1 LLFCELRRDVRR
13 LLAYDQRNRSIA
25 AMEILTK
32 NEIKGLSYHQKKQY
46 NIDLKAHKRKELEDV
61 AQDQPL
67 LVYLFISLCSIPLV
81 CVTITVISFLI
92 SPIFGMLAF
101 IASFLLL
108 PSALWDIYRHRWPK
122 QPKQPKQPKPEKLK
136 SEKRRAKE
144 LAAQSQHFILWLIK
158 IVLVPFF
165 FLFVLL
171 LIAMLTNYTL
181 GNTILAASFIVLP
194 LVIYNSYRLRY
205 PKQATEM
212 RGQQ

>member
-1 LLFCELRRDVRR
+1 
-13 LLAYDQRNRSIA
+13 
-25 AMEILTK
+25 MEILTK
-32 NEIKGLSYHQKKQY
+32 NEIEGLSYQEKKEYQ
-46 NIDLKAHKRKELEDV
+46 IDLKAHKRRELEDI

-67 LVYLFISLCSIPLV
+67 LQYLFISLCSIPLV
-81 CVTITVISFLI
+81 FVTITVISFLI
-92 SPIFGMLAF
+92 SPIFGMLALV
-101 IASFLLL
+101 ASFLLL

-122 QPKQPKQPKPEKLK
+122 QPKPEKLK
-136 SEKRRAKE
+136 SEKRKTKE
-144 LAAQSQHFILWLIK
+144 LAAQSQHFALWIIK

-171 LIAMLTNYTL
+171 FIAMLTNDTL

-205 PKQATEM
+205 PKQTTEM

>member
-1 LLFCELRRDVRR
+1 
-13 LLAYDQRNRSIA
+13 
-25 AMEILTK
+25 MEILTK

-46 NIDLKAHKRKELEDV
+46 NIDLKAHERKELEDI

-81 CVTITVISFLI
+81 FVTITVISFLI
-92 SPIFGMLAF
+92 SPIFGMLAL

-108 PSALWDIYRHRWPK
+108 PSTLWDIYRHRWPK
-122 QPKQPKQPKPEKLK
+122 QPKQPKPEKLK
-136 SEKRRAKE
+136 SEKRKTKE

-171 LIAMLTNYTL
+171 LIAMLTNDTL

-205 PKQATEM
+205 PKQTTEM